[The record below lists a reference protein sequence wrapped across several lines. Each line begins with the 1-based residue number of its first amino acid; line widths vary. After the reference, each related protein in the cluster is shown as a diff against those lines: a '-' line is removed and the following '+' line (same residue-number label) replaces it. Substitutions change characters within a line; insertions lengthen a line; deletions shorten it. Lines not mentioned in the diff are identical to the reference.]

1 MSMGRRTKHKVI
13 FALIMITT
21 VLLIVW
27 AGYVNY
33 MNVAV
38 ENNATIMADLN
49 TYLGDRILSLQV
61 IKDLSLFGISSDHGL
76 LHTYYNSN

>member
-1 MSMGRRTKHKVI
+1 MSMGSRTKHKVI

-38 ENNATIMADLN
+38 ENNATIMADLI
-49 TYLGDRILSLQV
+49 TYLGDRILSL
-61 IKDLSLFGISSDHGL
+61 SGH
-76 LHTYYNSN
+76 

>member
-13 FALIMITT
+13 FALKMITT

-38 ENNATIMADLN
+38 ENNATIMADLI
-49 TYLGDRILSLQV
+49 TYLGDRILSL
-61 IKDLSLFGISSDHGL
+61 SGH
-76 LHTYYNSN
+76 

>member
-13 FALIMITT
+13 FALIVITT

-33 MNVAV
+33 RNVAV
-38 ENNATIMADLN
+38 ENNATIMADLI
-49 TYLGDRILSLQV
+49 TYLEDTTFNYQV
-61 IKDLSLFGISSDHGL
+61 IKDTLFIWNFFWPWL
-76 LHTYYNSN
+76 IAYLI

>member
-13 FALIMITT
+13 FALIVITT

-33 MNVAV
+33 RNVAL
-38 ENNATIMADLN
+38 ENNATIMADLI
-49 TYLGDRILSLQV
+49 TYLEDRILFTFRSLK
-61 IKDLSLFGISSDHGL
+61 ILSLFGISSGHDL
-76 LHTYYNSN
+76 LHT

>member
-13 FALIMITT
+13 VALIMITT

-33 MNVAV
+33 KNVAV
-38 ENNATIMADLN
+38 ENNATIMADLI
-49 TYLGDRILSLQV
+49 TYLGDRILSL
-61 IKDLSLFGISSDHGL
+61 SGH
-76 LHTYYNSN
+76 

>member
-1 MSMGRRTKHKVI
+1 MSMGRRIKHKVI
-13 FALIMITT
+13 FALIVITT

-33 MNVAV
+33 RNVAV
-38 ENNATIMADLN
+38 ENNATLMADLN

-61 IKDLSLFGISSDHGL
+61 IKDTLFIW
-76 LHTYYNSN
+76 YFF

>member
-13 FALIMITT
+13 FALIVITT

-33 MNVAV
+33 TNVGV
-38 ENNATIMADLN
+38 ENNATLMADLN

-61 IKDLSLFGISSDHGL
+61 IKDTLFIW
-76 LHTYYNSN
+76 YFF

>member
-13 FALIMITT
+13 FALIVITT

-33 MNVAV
+33 RNVAV
-38 ENNATIMADLN
+38 ENNATIMADLI
-49 TYLGDRILSLQV
+49 TYLEDNPFTFRSLK
-61 IKDLSLFGISSDHGL
+61 ILSLFGISSGHSS
-76 LHTYYNSN
+76 LHS

>member
-13 FALIMITT
+13 FALIVIIT

-33 MNVAV
+33 RNVAV
-38 ENNATIMADLN
+38 ENNATIMADLI
-49 TYLGDRILSLQV
+49 TYLEDRILSL
-61 IKDLSLFGISSDHGL
+61 SGH
-76 LHTYYNSN
+76 

>member
-13 FALIMITT
+13 FALIVITT

-33 MNVAV
+33 KNVAV
-38 ENNATIMADLN
+38 ENNATIMADLI
-49 TYLGDRILSLQV
+49 T
-61 IKDLSLFGISSDHGL
+61 
-76 LHTYYNSN
+76 

>member
-1 MSMGRRTKHKVI
+1 MGRRTKQKVI
-13 FALIMITT
+13 FALIVITT

-33 MNVAV
+33 RNVAV
-38 ENNATIMADLN
+38 ENNATLMADLN

-61 IKDLSLFGISSDHGL
+61 IKDTLFIW
-76 LHTYYNSN
+76 Y

>member
-13 FALIMITT
+13 VALIMITT

-33 MNVAV
+33 KNVAV
-38 ENNATIMADLN
+38 ENNATIMADLI
-49 TYLGDRILSLQV
+49 T
-61 IKDLSLFGISSDHGL
+61 
-76 LHTYYNSN
+76 

>member
-13 FALIMITT
+13 FALIVIIT

-33 MNVAV
+33 RNVAV
-38 ENNATIMADLN
+38 ENNATLMADLIS
-49 TYLGDRILSLQV
+49 YLGDRILSL
-61 IKDLSLFGISSDHGL
+61 SGH
-76 LHTYYNSN
+76 

>member
-13 FALIMITT
+13 FALIVVTT

-33 MNVAV
+33 RNVAV
-38 ENNATIMADLN
+38 ENNATIIADLI
-49 TYLGDRILSLQV
+49 TYLEDRILSL
-61 IKDLSLFGISSDHGL
+61 SGH
-76 LHTYYNSN
+76 

>member
-13 FALIMITT
+13 FALIVFTT

-33 MNVAV
+33 RNVAV
-38 ENNATIMADLN
+38 ENNATIMADLI
-49 TYLGDRILSLQV
+49 TYLGDRILSL
-61 IKDLSLFGISSDHGL
+61 SGH
-76 LHTYYNSN
+76 

>member
-13 FALIMITT
+13 FALIVIIT

-33 MNVAV
+33 RNVAV
-38 ENNATIMADLN
+38 ENNATLMADLI
-49 TYLGDRILSLQV
+49 TYLGDRILS
-61 IKDLSLFGISSDHGL
+61 D
-76 LHTYYNSN
+76 Y